1 MIEYI
6 THIRPRYSEVDQ
18 MGFAYH
24 ANYVTYFDV
33 ARTEMLR
40 SLGTTNRE
48 LEQNGIMLPVL
59 NVTID
64 YKMPAHYDELL
75 TIKVMLKEKPAIKIK
90 FYYEVYNENMEL
102 ITTAS
107 VTLAFMN
114 SVTKKAV
121 RPPKILLEIV
131 DKNWVSQN
139 NII

>member
-75 TIKVMLKEKPAIKIK
+75 TIKVMLKEKPAIKMK